1 MNFQDLILKLHNFWK
16 DKGCILEHPHDI
28 EVGAGTFNPATFFG
42 CLGEKPWRV
51 AYVEPSRRP
60 TDGRYGDNPLRMRF
74 YYQYQVILKP
84 TPDHIQDL
92 YLDSLRDMGIDL
104 SQHDLRFVKDDWQS
118 PTLGAWGLGWEVWL
132 DGMEITQFTYFQ
144 QMGGIDLDPI
154 SIELTYGLE
163 RIAMFIQDV
172 DHFVDLKWN
181 DDITYG
187 ELKLEPEREFCK
199 YNFEKADIDRT
210 LKLYELNEEEAKSNL
225 KEDLVFP
232 AYDHTLKC
240 SHLFNILDARRALS
254 ITERERYI
262 QRIQD
267 LAKGC
272 ASAYL
277 NKLNPEK
284 VAEGIRE

>member
-1 MNFQDLILKLHNFWK
+1 M
-16 DKGCILEHPHDI
+16 EHPHDI
-28 EVGAGTFNPATFFG
+28 EMGAGTFNPATFFG

-60 TDGRYGDNPLRMRF
+60 TDGRYGDNPLRMQF

-84 TPDHIQDL
+84 TPDDIQDV
-92 YLDSLRDMGIDL
+92 YLASLEDLGINL
-104 SQHDLRFVKDDWQS
+104 RKHDLRFVKDDWQS

-144 QMGGIDLDPI
+144 QMGGIDLEPV
-154 SIELTYGLE
+154 SVELTYGLE
-163 RIAMFIQDV
+163 RIAMFVQDV
-172 DHFVDLKWN
+172 DHFAHLKWT
-181 DDITYG
+181 DTITYG

-199 YNFEKADIDRT
+199 YNFEKATVDRV
-210 LKLYELNEEEAKSNL
+210 LKLYDLNESEAEACL
-225 KEDLVFP
+225 KEGLVFP
-232 AYDHTLKC
+232 AYNYTLKC
-240 SHLFNILDARRALS
+240 SHLFNILDARKALS

-272 ASAYL
+272 ARGYL
-277 NKLNPEK
+277 NLVSPKEK
-284 VAEGIRE
+284 EAIRE